1 MSPDDIARFLRTH
14 PQFFDEHP
22 ELLESIY
29 VPHPHGGRT
38 IALSERQILGLRD
51 KTKTL
56 EAKIAELVRFG
67 SENDAISE
75 KVHRLSLALMGAKD
89 FASCVQAV
97 YFHLHEDFA
106 VPHVALRIWG
116 KALPE
121 GTPEGASV
129 DNALRASV
137 DAMGAPQCGQASGN
151 AFLAWFGDSQQHV
164 RSVALIP
171 LGQTRAF
178 GLLAFGAEDPQR
190 FYPEMGTLFLRRIG
204 ELTAGALAARL

>member
-1 MSPDDIARFLRTH
+1 
-14 PQFFDEHP
+14 
-22 ELLESIY
+22 
-29 VPHPHGGRT
+29 
-38 IALSERQILGLRD
+38 LG
-51 KTKTL
+51 
-56 EAKIAELVRFG
+56 ELVRLG
-67 SENDAISE
+67 AENDAISE
-75 KVHRLSLALMGAKD
+75 KVHRLSLALTGAKD

-97 YFHLHEDFA
+97 YFHLREDFA
-106 VPHVALRIWG
+106 LPHVALRIWG

-121 GTPEGASV
+121 GTPEGATV

-137 DAMGAPQCGQASGN
+137 DAMGGPQCGQASGSP
-151 AFLAWFGDSQQHV
+151 FLPWFADAQQHV